1 MIEITEILK
10 SLIGKINGK
19 IIVIELAMILLFF
32 LATSEVVNSFLFI
45 SVSIMGLALFYAII
59 QFVIDYKALKNKDIG

>member
-1 MIEITEILK
+1 MIDMTEILK

-45 SVSIMGLALFYAII
+45 SISIIGLALFYAIL
-59 QFVIDYKALKNKDIG
+59 QFLIEYKELKNKDIG

>member
-32 LATSEVVNSFLFI
+32 LATSEVVTNFLFI
-45 SVSIMGLALFYAII
+45 SMAIIGLALFYAII
-59 QFVIDYKALKNKDIG
+59 QFVIDYKTLKKKDIG

>member
-1 MIEITEILK
+1 MVDMTEILK
-10 SLIGKINGK
+10 LLVSKINGK

-32 LATSEVVNSFLFI
+32 LAISEVVTNFLFI
-45 SVSIMGLALFYAII
+45 SISIMGLALFYAII